1 MSGRE
6 PHPKRGMAMML
17 VLAISLIVLTLG
29 MAMISLSGQSLSGS
43 VDSKTRIK
51 ARYAAEAGIS
61 AAIADAVYQAGEIF
75 GGGITAS
82 HREVHS
88 ESGKGE
94 ADVSSGSNLGQEV
107 ILQKRSPMN
116 QLRGNKIPLKIEAVG
131 RSGSAKSKVSATV
144 ALYQVPIYQ
153 FGVFYDGPL
162 EITPGPDMVVMGRV
176 HTNRS
181 AYFRGVATLT
191 LNGPV
196 TVADTIFQWVR
207 PGGTLKYRSKADSAG
222 LFTPNLTNNLTPM
235 NSAGTS
241 QPPEI
246 NGLRNVRF
254 GETRLILPIG
264 VGTPRSILGLRDP
277 SDVPALRRQKF
288 DWIVKTRSSDTARFV
303 YTSAST
309 YQPTWIKGPFVFFD
323 RREMTWVKI
332 WDFDVAALATA
343 GNRDSIFYLDDTTTS
358 TWHISGSTKKT
369 LNAFRIV
376 NARVLPRNMTIASGK
391 PVYILGDFNRQNASG
406 DTTKYVNAQIASD
419 AVTVLSA
426 QWMDWKASSITGA
439 TTGSM
444 PATISSREQAFSN
457 TDWLGCTYC
466 GTAPAVGYTGVTVT
480 SDVRIN
486 TAMITG
492 NKQTRAAV
500 LANNT
505 TETYFDAN
513 YEGGWHN
520 TLRFLEDW
528 GQNAATRKVVFKGS
542 FVCLWEAATPGL
554 RTSPTDRVGGGP
566 YYRPPQRIWGYDTR
580 FDNLANMPPGAPFL
594 ATAIVTNW
602 LERN

>member
-6 PHPKRGMAMML
+6 PNPRHGMAMML
-17 VLAISLIVLTLG
+17 VLAISLVVLTVG
-29 MAMISLSGQSLSGS
+29 MAMISLSGQGLSGAA
-43 VDSKTRIK
+43 DSKSRVK
-51 ARYAAEAGIS
+51 ARYAAESGIS
-61 AAIADAVYQAGEIF
+61 TAIADAVYQAGEIF

-82 HREVHS
+82 HREVTG

-94 ADVSSGSNLGQEV
+94 ADVSSGANLGQEV

-116 QLRGNKIPLKIEAVG
+116 QLRGNKIPLKIEATG
-131 RSGSAKSKVSATV
+131 KSGSAKSRVTATV

-162 EITPGPDMVVMGRV
+162 EITPGPDMEVLGRV

-191 LNGPV
+191 LDGPV
-196 TVADTIFQWVR
+196 TVADTIFHWVR
-207 PGGTLKYRSKADSAG
+207 SGGFVRYRSKADSAG
-222 LFTPNLTNNLTPM
+222 LFTPILSQNLTPM
-235 NSAGTS
+235 TSAFNS

-246 NGLRNVRF
+246 NGVRNVRF

-264 VGTPRSILGLRDP
+264 VGTPRSILGVRDA
-277 SDVPALRRQKF
+277 SDPPALRRQKF
-288 DWIVKTRSSDTARFV
+288 DWIVKTRATDTARFV
-303 YTSAST
+303 YTNAST
-309 YQPTWIKGPFVFFD
+309 YQPPWIKGPYVFFD
-323 RREMTWVKI
+323 RREMTWVKV
-332 WDFDVAALATA
+332 WDFDVATLIASTS
-343 GNRDSIFYLDDTTTS
+343 RDSIFYLDDTTTS

-369 LNAFRIV
+369 LNAFRII
-376 NARVLPRNMTIASGK
+376 NATVLPRNMTIASGK
-391 PVYILGDFNRQNASG
+391 PVYIMGDFNKQNASG

-426 QWMDWKASSITGA
+426 QWMDWKASAITGT
-439 TTGSM
+439 TTGAL
-444 PATISSREQAFSN
+444 PATKSSREQAFSN
-457 TDWLGCTYC
+457 ANWLSCTYC
-466 GTAPAVGYTGVTVT
+466 GAAPTLAYTGNAVT

-486 TAMITG
+486 AAMITG
-492 NKQTRAAV
+492 NKQSRPSC

-505 TETYFDAN
+505 SEATFEGC

-528 GQNAATRKVVFKGS
+528 GSSRKVVFKGS
-542 FVCLWEAATPGL
+542 FVCLWEAATVGL
-554 RTSPTDRVGGGP
+554 AAPSSGRVWSTG
-566 YYRPPQRIWGYDTR
+566 YYNPPQRIWGYDRR

>member
-6 PHPKRGMAMML
+6 SNPRQGMAMML
-17 VLAISLIVLTLG
+17 VLAISLVVLTLG
-29 MAMISLSGQSLSGS
+29 MAMISLSGQGLSGAA
-43 VDSKTRIK
+43 DTKTRIK

-61 AAIADAVYQAGEIF
+61 VAIADAVYQAGEIF

-82 HREVHS
+82 HRDVQS
-88 ESGKGE
+88 ESGRGE

-116 QLRGNKIPLKIEAVG
+116 QLRGNKIPLKIEATG
-131 RSGSAKSKVSATV
+131 RAGAAKSRVSATV

-162 EITPGPDMVVMGRV
+162 EITPGPLMEVMGRV

-181 AYFRGVATLT
+181 AYFRAVDGITFQ
-191 LNGPV
+191 GPV
-196 TVADTIFQWVR
+196 TVADTIFQWKRYSNSVLR
-207 PGGTLKYRSKADSAG
+207 YRVKPDSSG
-222 LFTPNLTNNLTPM
+222 LFAPDLGYSLTPM
-235 NSAGTS
+235 TTASNS

-246 NGLRNVRF
+246 AGVRNVRF

-264 VGTPRSILGLRDP
+264 VGTPRSILGVRDP
-277 SDVPALRRQKF
+277 SDVAALRRQKF
-288 DWIVKTRSSDTARFV
+288 DWIVKARSSDSARFV
-303 YTSAST
+303 YADAATPRPS
-309 YQPTWIKGPFVFFD
+309 WIKGPWAFFD
-323 RREMTWVKI
+323 RREKNWVRV
-332 WDFDVAALATA
+332 WDFDVAALTA
-343 GNRDSIFYLDDTTTS
+343 SNCRDSIFYLDDTTTHV
-358 TWHISGSTKKT
+358 WHVPGATQTT

-391 PVYILGDFNRQNASG
+391 PVYIMGDFNKQSASG

-419 AVTVLSA
+419 AVTVLSG
-426 QWMDWKASSITGA
+426 QWMDWKAANIS
-439 TTGSM
+439 GSL
-444 PATISSREQAFSN
+444 PASNSSREQPFSN
-457 TDWLGCTYC
+457 VNWLSCPGC
-466 GTAPAVGYTGVTVT
+466 GTPPTGGTYTGVALS

-492 NKQTRAAV
+492 NRQTLPAW
-500 LANNT
+500 LANGT
-505 TETYFDAN
+505 TETNFDKN

-528 GQNAATRKVVFKGS
+528 GTGGGTRKVVFKGS
-542 FVCLWEAATPGL
+542 FVCLWEAATAGLVVPDPGK
-554 RTSPTDRVGGGP
+554 TVIGSG
-566 YYRPPQRIWGYDTR
+566 YYRPPQRFWGYDTR